1 MSNAASQEVQ
11 EANLLLMDSVAGVG
25 YSYSL
30 NDSDYTTSDSQ
41 AQIDMEATLRT
52 WFQLYPYFANHT
64 VFLQGES
71 YSGVYVP
78 LLGKAIINGNEDG
91 ASPYIHLEGYLIG
104 NGATDSSTDNINI
117 FTLYSHW
124 PLLPQSL
131 ADSLTASN
139 CGTLS
144 NPIVNTCTDLL
155 NDVNNLISY
164 NVNSL
169 KWTGDCFYGLEAF
182 IEALTDQISQQL
194 AAEGTKFNQSLA
206 GSGAGA
212 AGSSGNAGC
221 NYDERAAHV
230 YFNRADVREALHV
243 QPVQDEAGLWLNVNS
258 QVSTVYTY
266 DVTSVIPSHQLLISQ
281 GKSWVRA
288 LMYSGD
294 LDWQVPWTGTQYWT
308 SQMGASLGLLADW
321 QPWFRPDPLNYGS
334 QLSGYITQYQGL
346 SFMTFKAA
354 GHRVLQDTPADAYI
368 MFTNFIDDTLNATTT
383 YADFNNGGQ
392 SSIGIQ

>member
-1 MSNAASQEVQ
+1 
-11 EANLLLMDSVAGVG
+11 MDSVAGVG

-41 AQIDMEATLRT
+41 AQVDMEATLRT
-52 WFQLYPYFANHT
+52 WFQMYPYFANHT
-64 VFLQGES
+64 VFLQGAS

-78 LLGKAIINGNEDG
+78 LLGEAIINGNEDG
-91 ASPYIHLEGYLIG
+91 ASPYINLEGYLIG

-144 NPIVNTCTDLL
+144 NPIDADTVEFTGSNMTEVNTCTDLL

-182 IEALTDQISQQL
+182 IEALTDQISQHL
-194 AAEGTKFNQSLA
+194 AAEGIEFNQSLA

-243 QPVQDEAGLWLNVNS
+243 QSVQDEAGLWLDVNS
-258 QVSTVYTY
+258 QVSTVYNY
-266 DVTSVIPSHQLLISQ
+266 DIASVIPSHQFLISQ
-281 GKSWVRA
+281 GVRA

-294 LDWQVPWTGTQYWT
+294 LDWQVPWTGSQYWT

-368 MFTNFIDDTLNATTT
+368 MFTNFIDDTLNATTIYT
-383 YADFNNGGQ
+383 KFNNGEQ